1 MKTKMKVQCDFCKK
15 SFEIKAKA
23 TVVGSDPEGF
33 NVIWEYFTCPGCKR
47 KYTFSVKDEEQ
58 RRMIAAGKPIEML
71 KEREKFLRMIYKI
84 E

>member
-1 MKTKMKVQCDFCKK
+1 MKVQCDFCKK
-15 SFEIKAKA
+15 EFKIRPMAIA
-23 TVVGSDPEGF
+23 VGRDSEGF
-33 NVIWEYFTCPGCKR
+33 DVVWEYFACPKCKR

>member
-1 MKTKMKVQCDFCKK
+1 MRVRCDFCKK
-15 SFEIKAKA
+15 YFEIKTKT
-23 TVVGSDPEGF
+23 TVVGRDPEGF
-33 NVIWEYFTCPGCKR
+33 DVTWEYFACPRCKR

-58 RRMIAAGKPIEML
+58 RRMIAAREPIETL

>member
-1 MKTKMKVQCDFCKK
+1 MKVQCDFCKK
-15 SFEIKAKA
+15 SFEIKTKA
-23 TVVGSDPEGF
+23 TVVGCDPEGF
-33 NVIWEYFTCPGCKR
+33 NVIWEYFTCPRCKK